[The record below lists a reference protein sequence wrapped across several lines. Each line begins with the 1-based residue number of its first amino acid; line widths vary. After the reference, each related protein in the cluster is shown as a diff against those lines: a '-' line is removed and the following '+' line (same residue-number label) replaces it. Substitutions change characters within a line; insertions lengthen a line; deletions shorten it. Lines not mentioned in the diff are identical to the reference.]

1 MSWSLSSGLIPQ
13 PMFFLKPQTSW
24 NTTPKSLLT
33 KTLGFLQRLTQPLLH
48 KSITF
53 DLEISA
59 SSEPLLLFWGPVV
72 ALKPLLPRIISFLIL
87 FFLFFFLQAHRLTLP
102 REHSRHSEVSN
113 GAVLYFDRISCGW
126 DSTSP
131 SPNGG
136 SAVTTRLVP
145 VKMWVR
151 SQALLSGLKI
161 RCCGELWCR
170 SQTQLRSVSVAVAEA
185 GSCTS
190 DCTPSPGTSICC
202 RCSPKKKK

>member
-1 MSWSLSSGLIPQ
+1 MLSSKEIKDSDKVTNYWGMSWSLSSGLIPQ

-87 FFLFFFLQAHRLTLP
+87 FFPFFFCKPTGSHCLVNTAGTQKSVTELFCTLIGFP
-102 REHSRHSEVSN
+102 VDKIPHHEVPM
-113 GAVLYFDRISCGW
+113 VVQR
-126 DSTSP
+126 
-131 SPNGG
+131 
-136 SAVTTRLVP
+136 
-145 VKMWVR
+145 
-151 SQALLSGLKI
+151 
-161 RCCGELWCR
+161 
-170 SQTQLRSVSVAVAEA
+170 
-185 GSCTS
+185 
-190 DCTPSPGTSICC
+190 
-202 RCSPKKKK
+202 